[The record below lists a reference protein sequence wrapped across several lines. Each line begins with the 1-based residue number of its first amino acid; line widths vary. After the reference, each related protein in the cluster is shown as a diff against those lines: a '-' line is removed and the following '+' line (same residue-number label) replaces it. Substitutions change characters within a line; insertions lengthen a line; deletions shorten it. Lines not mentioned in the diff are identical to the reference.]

1 MTNEQTALV
10 NHIRSLNEKT
20 LAWVAEGEGRW
31 ACTFVEDLEHWA
43 ESGVYTVLDFTKYN
57 LATEIYEATK
67 SVYGYKPNWSTLMSC
82 TVEQLESEAAVLRH
96 DAEEFR
102 KMEERNRAYR
112 EEELREEELRQEEWL
127 SDRDFSGSRWIDEA
141 ESFGYSIGR

>member
-43 ESGVYTVLDFTKYN
+43 GSGVNTVEDFVKYN

-67 SVYGYKPNWSTLMSC
+67 SVYGYKPNWSALMSR
-82 TVEQLESEAAVLRH
+82 TVEELEEEANVIRIDAV
-96 DAEEFR
+96 EFR
-102 KMEERNRAYR
+102 KMEERYNAY
-112 EEELREEELRQEEWL
+112 REEELRQEEWL
-127 SDRDFSGSRWIDEA
+127 SDREFSGSRWIDEA
-141 ESFGYSIGR
+141 ETFGFSIGR